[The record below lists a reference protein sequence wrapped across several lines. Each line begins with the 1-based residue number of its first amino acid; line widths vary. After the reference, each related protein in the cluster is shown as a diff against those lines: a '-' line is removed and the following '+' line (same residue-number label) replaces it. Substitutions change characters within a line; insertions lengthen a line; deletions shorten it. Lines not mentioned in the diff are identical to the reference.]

1 LDDEHSWLPPLL
13 EVASNPKILLGR
25 PGYIDC
31 SIDVQVLEAPAIMD
45 RSEGDLHRIP
55 KTIFAIIRST
65 RRKKLP
71 PEIYGGFVLVN
82 LSANDSQ

>member
-45 RSEGDLHRIP
+45 RSEGDLHLEIEARTP

-65 RRKKLP
+65 R
-71 PEIYGGFVLVN
+71 
-82 LSANDSQ
+82 

>member
-45 RSEGDLHRIP
+45 RSEGDLHPEIEARIP
-55 KTIFAIIRST
+55 KDNFCDHSQHPSKKIAAGNL
-65 RRKKLP
+65 RRLRP
-71 PEIYGGFVLVN
+71 R
-82 LSANDSQ
+82 